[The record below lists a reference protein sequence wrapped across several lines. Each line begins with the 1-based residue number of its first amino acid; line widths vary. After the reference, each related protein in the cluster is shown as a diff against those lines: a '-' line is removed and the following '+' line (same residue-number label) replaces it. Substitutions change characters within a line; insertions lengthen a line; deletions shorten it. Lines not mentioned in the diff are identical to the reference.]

1 MLATTEAGK
10 VLPTVVDRCHR
21 FDFARP
27 TVEQLSRVLRRV
39 AEQESIEIAPDALA
53 LLARHATGSFRDAL
67 GTLEQLVTYTGTEI
81 AADDVLAVLGVADE
95 DVLFGALDA
104 IASHD
109 AAAAL
114 SGGRALRRERA
125 RPGGR
130 RARSR
135 DTRARAARRPHA
147 RPRAGRAARDAG
159 ARRAA
164 RGAGAAPSAADLVR
178 LLELL
183 AEGQVL
189 DQALAEAEYPSHGG
203 LRHQCGE
210 ALQA

>member
-1 MLATTEAGK
+1 M
-10 VLPTVVDRCHR
+10 LPTVVDRRHR

-81 AADDVLAVLGVADE
+81 AAADVLAVLGVADE

-104 IASHD
+104 IAAHD

-114 SGGRALRRERA
+114 NA
-125 RPGGR
+125 
-130 RARSR
+130 
-135 DTRARAARRPHA
+135 AARFA
-147 RPRAGRAARDAG
+147 ASGRDLAVAARDLEIHTRELLWS
-159 ARRAA
+159 AR
-164 RGAGAAPSAADLVR
+164 SAACR
-178 LLELL
+178 TSC
-183 AEGQVL
+183 A
-189 DQALAEAEYPSHGG
+189 
-203 LRHQCGE
+203 
-210 ALQA
+210 